1 MQKKN
6 QLCPFCRVCFVASD
20 FIHDQVYCCNNAAC
34 QRESHRV
41 ASKKYRDK
49 VKNSDEF
56 KHQEK
61 ARVTKWRSENPDYWR
76 KKTEKNPEKIIS
88 EIALRDL
95 ASPQNRAIEIAL
107 RDLAF
112 SYEVKFKGL
121 ISILFD
127 PLRDS
132 IDDPEK
138 AVYNRGQELLKDSD
152 PNYFNFRSTE
162 VEHEKRINSP

>member
-1 MQKKN
+1 MPKKN
-6 QLCPFCRVCFVASD
+6 QLCPFCRIYFVGSA
-20 FIHDQVYCCNNAAC
+20 FIKDQVYCCTSNAC

-49 VKNSDEF
+49 VKHTDDF
-56 KHQEK
+56 QQQEK
-61 ARVTKWRSENPDYWR
+61 ARVTTWRSENPGYWR
-76 KKTEKNPEKIIS
+76 KKTEKNPEKVIS

-138 AVYNRGQELLKDSD
+138 AVYNRGQELLKNSD
-152 PNYFNFRSTE
+152 PSYFNLKLTE
-162 VEHEKRINSP
+162 AEHEKRVNSP

>member
-6 QLCPFCRVCFVASD
+6 KLCPFCRICFVASA
-20 FIHDQVYCCNNAAC
+20 FIHNQVYCCNSNAC
-34 QRESHRV
+34 QRKSHRV

-49 VKNSDEF
+49 VKNTAEF
-56 KHQEK
+56 KQQEK
-61 ARVTKWRSENPDYWR
+61 ARVTKWRSENPRYWCR
-76 KKTEKNPEKIIS
+76 KPKKNSGKIIS

-95 ASPQNRAIEIAL
+95 ASPQNSAIEIAL

-132 IDDPEK
+132 IDDLEK
-138 AVYNRGQELLKDSD
+138 EVYNRGQELLKDSN
-152 PNYFNFRSTE
+152 PSYLNFKLTE
-162 VEHEKRINSP
+162 TEHEKRVNSP

>member
-6 QLCPFCRVCFVASD
+6 KSCPFCRVYFVASA
-20 FIHDQVYCCNNAAC
+20 FIHDQVYCCNSPAC

-49 VKNSDEF
+49 VKNTDEF
-56 KHQEK
+56 KQQEK
-61 ARVTKWRSENPDYWR
+61 ARVTKWRS
-76 KKTEKNPEKIIS
+76 KNPNYWCKPSGKNLKKVIP

-95 ASPQNRAIEIAL
+95 ASSQNIDIKIAL

-112 SYEVKFKGL
+112 NYDVKFKGL
-121 ISILFD
+121 MSIVLD

-132 IDDPEK
+132 IDDYEQM
-138 AVYNRGQELLKDSD
+138 VYNRGQELLKNSE
-152 PNYFNFRSTE
+152 PSYFNYPLTE
-162 VEHEKRINSP
+162 TEHENRTNPP

>member
-6 QLCPFCRVCFVASD
+6 KLCPFCRVYFIASA
-20 FIHDQVYCCNNAAC
+20 FIHNQVYCCKSDAC
-34 QRESHRV
+34 RRESHRV
-41 ASKKYRDK
+41 ASKKYRDN
-49 VKNSDEF
+49 VKNTDKF

-61 ARVTKWRSENPDYWR
+61 ARVSKWRSKNPDYWR

-95 ASPQNRAIEIAL
+95 ASPQNSTIEIAL

-121 ISILFD
+121 IAILLD

-132 IDDPEK
+132 IDDVEK
-138 AVYNRGQELLKDSD
+138 EVYNRGQELLKNSD
-152 PNYFNFRSTE
+152 PSYFNFNLTE
-162 VEHEKRINSP
+162 TEHEKRVNSP